1 MPAGGWGG
9 SSGNGWSSSPA
20 GSFGGS
26 SASGFGSS
34 LGKDSGRTGSAY
46 DERKSRMQGKTQINS
61 TSQAGLPADGWSSQQ
76 KGDTFAEVENT
87 KDVIEVVKKRK

>member
-1 MPAGGWGG
+1 MASYRESSVLFLVVLVSLIAYVTSDMPAGGWGG

-34 LGKDSGRTGSAY
+34 LGKDSGRTGSPY
-46 DERKSRMQGKTQINS
+46 EERKSRPMAKFS
-61 TSQAGLPADGWSSQQ
+61 GWI
-76 KGDTFAEVENT
+76 ANE
-87 KDVIEVVKKRK
+87 